1 MYSHRKISN
10 DDYNTLI
17 INQKLTNRINRS
29 KHEM

>member
-17 INQKLTNRINRS
+17 INQKLTNRTNRS
-29 KHEM
+29 KLEM

>member
-17 INQKLTNRINRS
+17 INQKRINRTNRS